1 MSPFATD
8 SRAQALGMALTACML
23 GYTVDISYG
32 IYNPVALRMLALTTF
47 ACMVAI
53 ALPRLKAVESLPSS
67 IGIAAL
73 AAGIVL
79 EAVLILM
86 KHEGYPLISRGTAI
100 VAALGVL
107 QAFDLKRLRL
117 PLLAIAL
124 IAFAIALSLAFLRYA
139 PSPAIDVLVF
149 QQMGAEGL
157 LHGQNPYAF
166 RYPSLYPPGTPFYG
180 PGVVGADHR
189 LDYGFP
195 YFPLSLLMVV
205 PAYALGG
212 DIRFAHVIGVVATAG
227 LMGVARPGRRA
238 GLAAILFLLT
248 PTVFFVV
255 EHSWTEPL
263 LAFTF
268 SLAMFCALRWQR
280 GLPYALGL
288 LFATKQYTVFMVP
301 LVWLL
306 IDEPRTLKKMVVLLA
321 QAAAVALAITLPFF
335 LWDPRAFY
343 RAVVAFQFLQP
354 FRLDALS
361 YLVWLHHT
369 YPRLTIGW
377 WVPFV
382 SVVPAIALALW
393 RCPRTPAGFAA
404 AVTMVYLTFFA
415 FNKQAFANYY
425 YFVVVTACWATAAAT
440 PFARGAKNSAE
451 RHPLA

>member
-1 MSPFATD
+1 
-8 SRAQALGMALTACML
+8 MALTACML

-32 IYNPVALRMLALTTF
+32 IYNPVAVRMLALTTVV
-47 ACMVAI
+47 CMVAI
-53 ALPRLKAVESLPSS
+53 ALPRVKAVESLPSS
-67 IGIAAL
+67 IGLVAM

-79 EAVLILM
+79 EAALILM

-166 RYPSLYPPGTPFYG
+166 RYPSLYPPQRRSTAPVLLARTTGSIRFS
-180 PGVVGADHR
+180 V
-189 LDYGFP
+189 LS
-195 YFPLSLLMVV
+195 LSLLMVV

-268 SLAMFCALRWQR
+268 SLAMFCALRWPR
-280 GLPYALGL
+280 GLPFALGL

-306 IDEPRTLKKMVVLLA
+306 INEPRTLKKMVVLLA

-343 RAVVAFQFLQP
+343 WVVVAFQFLQP

-404 AVTMVYLTFFA
+404 AVTLVLSDVLRLQ
-415 FNKQAFANYY
+415 QAGVRQLLLFRRRDRVLGN
-425 YFVVVTACWATAAAT
+425 
-440 PFARGAKNSAE
+440 RGGNALC
-451 RHPLA
+451 P